1 MHNLWKIF
9 CLLAV
14 YSMSSSCDFVQFT
27 FIKYT
32 VIVDS
37 LGEVEKYKKS
47 RDWALSCR
55 EKSLQ
60 ECDSIRTLGENLR
73 RQRDRADSEKAQA
86 LRDYDNLKK
95 QKDEAVR
102 ELKELR

>member
-1 MHNLWKIF
+1 M
-9 CLLAV
+9 
-14 YSMSSSCDFVQFT
+14 
-27 FIKYT
+27 
-32 VIVDS
+32 
-37 LGEVEKYKKS
+37 
-47 RDWALSCR
+47 RCR
-55 EKSLQ
+55 EKRLQ